1 MKYQKNKV
9 LKYHLKSY
17 PKNKIPRNT
26 LNQGGESLYTEN
38 SKKKQIQE
46 TEDDF

>member
-17 PKNKIPRNT
+17 PKYKIPRNT

-38 SKKKQIQE
+38 SKKKID
-46 TEDDF
+46 TGN